1 MSENIKESKV
11 FMKIFFFFGG
21 FFVWFELKSNYIFCM
36 FVDYDN
42 NFVKM
47 ILIEINFFGEE
58 YDFLS
63 IMYYVR
69 NMFLKLSDLD
79 ILVLKMLIVDILEI
93 G

>member
-1 MSENIKESKV
+1 
-11 FMKIFFFFGG
+11 
-21 FFVWFELKSNYIFCM
+21 M

-79 ILVLKMLIVDILEI
+79 MLVLKMLIVDIFEI

>member
-11 FMKIFFFFGG
+11 FMKIFFVCG

>member
-1 MSENIKESKV
+1 
-11 FMKIFFFFGG
+11 
-21 FFVWFELKSNYIFCM
+21 M

-79 ILVLKMLIVDILEI
+79 ILVLKMLIVDIFEI

>member
-11 FMKIFFFFGG
+11 FMKIFFFGG

>member
-1 MSENIKESKV
+1 
-11 FMKIFFFFGG
+11 
-21 FFVWFELKSNYIFCM
+21 M

-79 ILVLKMLIVDILEI
+79 ILVLKMFIVDILEI

>member
-1 MSENIKESKV
+1 
-11 FMKIFFFFGG
+11 
-21 FFVWFELKSNYIFCM
+21 M

-79 ILVLKMLIVDILEI
+79 MLVLKMLIVDILEI

>member
-1 MSENIKESKV
+1 MSENIKESKMI
-11 FMKIFFFFGG
+11 MKIFFFGG
-21 FFVWFELKSNYIFCM
+21 FVWFELKRNYIFCM

>member
-1 MSENIKESKV
+1 
-11 FMKIFFFFGG
+11 
-21 FFVWFELKSNYIFCM
+21 M

>member
-11 FMKIFFFFGG
+11 FMKIFFFGG
-21 FFVWFELKSNYIFCM
+21 FFVWFELKRNYIFCM

-79 ILVLKMLIVDILEI
+79 ILVLKMLIVDIFEI